1 MLSRSKVLAI
11 QGFIT
16 WSRVDW
22 WSSERPSTPNAT
34 SGTCRQTFISTNSL
48 QTVCMS
54 SNASLFPQYVNK
66 LSQYHSDIV
75 SSGTVSFVRQ
85 RRHQIVSMTSPTWR
99 KRTVS
104 RSLASLWLRGWD
116 GLLWLIWCNLP
127 WLLLLPHPLPS
138 ARAECRGGSQ
148 GEREA
153 GLEGYAKWYR
163 ARGSRCDR
171 NWLSFRTNQ
180 IIVLPCRKVLM
191 HSGTVSIIVSW
202 CCTRCSVNNG
212 NTPAYLLPSLNPF
225 PSLLLSSRNCSFGY
239 HAYLIVIMWPE
250 VVPCRTCSHCPRQ
263 VWEVSAVSCRLHV
276 VPTHSIH

>member
-1 MLSRSKVLAI
+1 M
-11 QGFIT
+11 
-16 WSRVDW
+16 
-22 WSSERPSTPNAT
+22 P
-34 SGTCRQTFISTNSL
+34 
-48 QTVCMS
+48 
-54 SNASLFPQYVNK
+54 SNASLFSQYVNT

-75 SSGTVSFVRQ
+75 SSGTVSFIRQ

-202 CCTRCSVNNG
+202 CCTRCSVKNG
-212 NTPAYLLPSLNPF
+212 NTPVYFLPSLNPF

-239 HAYLIVIMWPE
+239 HGYLIVISDQRSSRAGPALIAQDRCEKWAL
-250 VVPCRTCSHCPRQ
+250 
-263 VWEVSAVSCRLHV
+263 SAAACTSSPLTQYTNEWMTLSSMRA
-276 VPTHSIH
+276 PTGMGWVM